1 MYGGIGEKV
10 LENAL
15 LILLID
21 LLGEVFTFS

>member
-1 MYGGIGEKV
+1 MHGGIGEKV
-10 LENAL
+10 SENAL